1 MQVILMDIDKLKSF
15 LVLAE
20 CKSFSKAADIL
31 YCSQPAIS
39 KHISSL
45 ENELQVP
52 LFNRIRNKT
61 SLTIQ
66 GEYFKHYAEEI
77 VKIYENSREHIR
89 QIENLNEGTLSFGAT
104 NFIGV
109 YIMPKLIKKFQTQ
122 YPKIKINMSISS
134 SKKLFDMLEKH
145 EIEFVFLSHYIDID
159 KNKYIT
165 KYICTDELVLIVN
178 SSHRLANKSSCKL
191 CEVQE
196 DLFITKDSHSSLYK
210 FLGKKFQDFDF
221 NRKLIISNQ
230 EAIKHAVIEG
240 IGISIMSK
248 TSVEIEVKA
257 GLIKTLEIEDYSLTR
272 DINLVYDKRNYITPA
287 GQAFFRLIE
296 LEK

>member
-1 MQVILMDIDKLKSF
+1 MDIDKLKSF

-39 KHISSL
+39 KHIESL

-52 LFNRIRNKT
+52 LFNRARNKT
-61 SLTIQ
+61 TLTIQ

-89 QIENLNEGTLSFGAT
+89 QIENLNEGTIFFGAT
-104 NFIGV
+104 NHIGI
-109 YIMPKLIKKFQTQ
+109 YIMPKLIKKFQTL

-134 SKKLFDMLEKH
+134 SKKLLEMLEKH
-145 EIEFVFLSHYIDID
+145 EIEFVFLSHYIGID

-165 KYICTDELVLIVN
+165 KPICTDELVLIVN
-178 SSHRLANKSSCKL
+178 NNHSLANKSSCKL
-191 CEVQE
+191 DEVQDE
-196 DLFITKDSHSSLYK
+196 LFITKDSHSSLYR
-210 FLGKKFQDFDF
+210 FLANKIHDFDF
-221 NRKLIISNQ
+221 KRKLIISNQ

-240 IGISIMSK
+240 VGISIMSK
-248 TSVEIEVKA
+248 ISVEVEVKA
-257 GLIKTLEIEDYSLTR
+257 GLIKTLEIEDYNLTR
-272 DINLVYDKRNYITPA
+272 VINLVYDRRKYITPA
-287 GQAFFRLIE
+287 GQAFLGLLDIQKR
-296 LEK
+296 